1 MGKHLL
7 TVGAALVAVAALVA
21 PVSAQDDNYHTLT
34 DAKSLVGCAGDK
46 TAPGP
51 TNFGRCPGIPWMFW
65 YPEAKGY
72 ERRAMQNPGYSQL
85 TGSLGVGADAVAPS
99 TSTSTGSTG
108 GMGGMGG
115 GKK

>member
-1 MGKHLL
+1 MGKGLL
-7 TVGAALVAVAALVA
+7 TIGIGLVIGLAAVA
-21 PVSAQDDNYHTLT
+21 PVAAQDDNYHTLT

-46 TAPGP
+46 NAPGP

-65 YPEAKGY
+65 FPEAKAY
-72 ERRAMQNPGYSQL
+72 ERRAQQNPGYSQL
-85 TGSLGVGADAVAPS
+85 TGSIGVGADAAAPS
-99 TSTSTGSTG
+99 VSTGSTG